1 MSCLIK
7 KNKRDYYSRVSVRV
21 GDRQSNKR
29 KDVYIKLD
37 TYKYSFAKK
46 RNAIVTREENKIRL
60 EIKKGYATKSDLLNI
75 NELVEWEWLK
85 ECGLTSMKIHTLK
98 EYVI

>member
-37 TYKYSFAKK
+37 TYKYSFANGMRTIDKNGIDK
-46 RNAIVTREENKIRL
+46 VLADIRARGEKI
-60 EIKKGYATKSDLLNI
+60 
-75 NELVEWEWLK
+75 
-85 ECGLTSMKIHTLK
+85 
-98 EYVI
+98 